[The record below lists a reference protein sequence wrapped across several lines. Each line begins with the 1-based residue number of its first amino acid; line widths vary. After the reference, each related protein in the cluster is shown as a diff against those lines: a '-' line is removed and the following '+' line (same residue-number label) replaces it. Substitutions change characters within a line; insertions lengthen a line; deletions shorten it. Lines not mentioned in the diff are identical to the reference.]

1 MQRHNGAWFMSG
13 VDPEGQKQRREKVR
27 GRPPRG
33 ENYRELSPI
42 QKREQHRL
50 RMLARSRRGKHV
62 RRINLEF
69 WASLTPEQRKAEVKR
84 RFKKS

>member
-1 MQRHNGAWFMSG
+1 MQRWNSRPYMSG
-13 VDPEGQKQRREKVR
+13 VPKDPQT
-27 GRPPRG
+27 
-33 ENYRELSPI
+33 
-42 QKREQHRL
+42 KRSKRTIEPLRINTTEAKYVSSEQHRL

-62 RRINLEF
+62 RRMNLEF